1 MAKENKKVE
10 GVDAAAEAR
19 KRTANALQTLYN
31 MAIAVSQ
38 AQKRDADNCVDYL
51 AVALGLSE
59 PAKPEVVPEKEES
72 NG

>member
-19 KRTANALQTLYN
+19 KQTANALQTLYN

-51 AVALGLSE
+51 AVAPGLSE
-59 PAKPEVVPEKEES
+59 PATPEVVPEKEES